1 MPDSQVIHE
10 QLNLTKRAFI
20 LTTISEAGHGPRV
33 SIYFMFTIYIVML
46 LSSLFGMFIFRTIL
60 LKFFLFYELF
70 FFILSVILL
79 SLSSSINI
87 IIIVLFLLFNSVLEM
102 VLALSYLVL

>member
-1 MPDSQVIHE
+1 MI
-10 QLNLTKRAFI
+10 
-20 LTTISEAGHGPRV
+20 
-33 SIYFMFTIYIVML
+33 MYIIIL

-79 SLSSSINI
+79 SLSCSVNI
-87 IIIVLFLLFNSVLEM
+87 VIIVLLLLFNSVLEI
-102 VLALSYLVL
+102 VLGLTFLVL